1 MFEEITYTGALF
13 VMIIIILAAFI
24 FGYVLGINSGL
35 VDIIN
40 DHSKLMDY
48 DRMKKENEHLQEAL
62 NIKKKRRR

>member
-24 FGYVLGINSGL
+24 FGYVLGINPGL
-35 VDIIN
+35 GDIIN
-40 DHSKLMDY
+40 APSTLMDY
-48 DRMKKENEHLQEAL
+48 DKMKKENEHLQEAL